1 MTGSNSGLG
10 KETARELLKKGT
22 HVIMACRNPDMYILL
37 IIFRAKSA
45 LEELKKDINENNGTV
60 DALQLD
66 LASFKSVRNFVETFK
81 KNYNSLDILVNNA
94 GLDKSTKITED
105 GFSEVFQ
112 VNYMVYIV
120 NIMF

>member
-1 MTGSNSGLG
+1 M
-10 KETARELLKKGT
+10 
-22 HVIMACRNPDMYILL
+22 HVEILIGIFYWL
-37 IIFRAKSA
+37 FFRAKSA

-66 LASFKSVRNFVETFK
+66 LSSFKSVRIFVETFM

-94 GLDKSTKITED
+94 GLDESTKITED

-112 VNYMVYIV
+112 VNYMVYNVI
-120 NIMF
+120 IIL